1 MAQAQ
6 ILMQNVGGNEEE
18 FLSIF
23 LLWEWG
29 VRGEEKI
36 RLVIIII
43 TELVR
48 DISVNLC
55 IERIGDTRSWI
66 SSKTLFDWRERL
78 YKSRK
83 QFKV

>member
-18 FLSIF
+18 FLFIF

-83 QFKV
+83 QLKV